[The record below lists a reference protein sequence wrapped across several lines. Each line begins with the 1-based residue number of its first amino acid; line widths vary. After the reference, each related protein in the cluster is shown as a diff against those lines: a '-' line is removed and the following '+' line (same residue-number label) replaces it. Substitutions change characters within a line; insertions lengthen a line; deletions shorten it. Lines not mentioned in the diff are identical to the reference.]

1 MEHLKLNT
9 KNEKITIIQNIKSSL
24 IKMIEQTQSA
34 ISDAQAEAN
43 YHIGAM
49 QSRYDT
55 FKEEAQYLAT
65 AQKIRLIELEN
76 NLSQCNS
83 LIEKLS
89 TNTFAFSKVE
99 MGALFSVKSERN
111 EGNERNYFIVPIG
124 SGKIERLNG
133 TDVLC
138 VNIDAPIIKA
148 YVGLKEGDEL
158 DNDDEEFIK
167 KIE

>member
-1 MEHLKLNT
+1 MSIKD
-9 KNEKITIIQNIKSSL
+9 EKISIIENIKLSL

-34 ISDAQAEAN
+34 ITDAQAEAN

-65 AQKIRLIELEN
+65 AQKIRLIELEG
-76 NLSQCNS
+76 NLSQCNF

-89 TNTFAFSKVE
+89 NSDFKFSKVE
-99 MGALFSVKSERN
+99 LGAFFSVKSDIKERH
-111 EGNERNYFIVPIG
+111 YFIVPIG
-124 SGKIERLNG
+124 SGKVEKIND

-138 VNIDAPIIKA
+138 VNLDAPVIKQ
-148 YVGLKEGDEL
+148 YIGLKEGDEL

-167 KIE
+167 KIN